1 MAELSLGRQGDPV
14 IELTRR
20 VDKMSSIIAI
30 AGEETARLTTDVS
43 LAKGR
48 LDYQEEVTQF
58 MEQIQDQLHEKTVGR
73 YEKLLTAILRDVF
86 PDEEDKIVIEI
97 STKRNMTAINFSI
110 ETASGHKEDVMDG
123 RGGSIANV
131 LSIGL
136 RFISLSQTNLRQFM
150 VLDEADCWLSPAR
163 IPAVGKVIHML
174 AEQIGVQT
182 LLISHHDPKAFESH
196 ALMVQ
201 LMKQGDTVVAEPNA
215 QPQWDADDKGI
226 RGIYLHNV
234 MSHENT
240 FIPLSKGVTALIG
253 DNDIGKSAVVTAL
266 RALLYGEGGENLIR
280 HGSEKATVTLDL
292 GLEGMLSYE
301 RFRKGAKK
309 TRYALMT
316 PDSREPA
323 HESIE
328 ASVPDWLVDLGFG
341 LAEDLD
347 IQLGH
352 QKRPV
357 FLLNEPDTK
366 RASILSVGKEASWM
380 TAMRK
385 QYKGDV
391 KIDKDIIKQGERR
404 IQQLSPKIKLADRA
418 ELAED
423 RMEELAD
430 SQKKIVS
437 LNVEMEKRRETMMTL
452 EAYKGIT
459 QLSEVEV
466 SQLPEFL
473 EVATLPKYIQSATQF
488 TKIKAQS
495 PVALLPACELLETVT
510 LTGLISSLK
519 SDQKALL
526 PVGLPA
532 VLPEFE
538 NTEAVTTMGRK
549 MMAIRKP
556 LKRSILIADDMGAP
570 ATIDT
575 LPVADLERILTQL
588 VDSKKAMAALEKE
601 ATELQKNMHELN
613 VEQDALIDANGG
625 MCPLCEHTWTGA
637 HTHD

>member
-1 MAELSLGRQGDPV
+1 MAELSLGGQRDPV
-14 IELTRR
+14 VDMTRR
-20 VDKMSSIIAI
+20 VDKVSSIIAI
-30 AGEETARLTTDVS
+30 AGEETSRLVKDVS

-196 ALMVQ
+196 ALMVN

-215 QPQWDADDKGI
+215 EPQWDAEDKGI

-309 TRYALMT
+309 TRYALMV

-323 HESIE
+323 HESLE
-328 ASVPDWLVDLGFG
+328 ATVPDWLADLGFG

-430 SQKKIVS
+430 SQQKIEALRVD
-437 LNVEMEKRRETMMTL
+437 MEKRRETAMTL
-452 EAYKGIT
+452 EAFKGIT
-459 QLSEVEV
+459 KLTEVKV
-466 SQLPEFL
+466 SDLPEFL
-473 EVATLPKYIQSATQF
+473 EVTSLPRYIQETTRLA
-488 TKIKAQS
+488 KVVKQS
-495 PVALLPACELLETVT
+495 PVALVEECDLLDTQK
-510 LTGLISSLK
+510 LTGLISALK
-519 SDQKALL
+519 VDKKEIL
-526 PVGLPA
+526 PVGLPPA
-532 VLPEFE
+532 TPEFE
-538 NTEAVTTMGRK
+538 DTESIRGMGRK
-549 MMAIRKP
+549 MMVVRKP
-556 LKRSILIADDMGAP
+556 LKRCIALAQDMVTAS
-570 ATIDT
+570 DVEVFD
-575 LPVADLERILTQL
+575 VADLTRIHSQL
-588 VDSKKAMAALEKE
+588 VADKKEIDALEKE
-601 ATELQKNMHELN
+601 VAEMQSAITALEI
-613 VEQDALIDANGG
+613 EQEALIEANGG
-625 MCPLCEHTWTGA
+625 ACPLCEQAWTGA
-637 HTHD
+637 HSHD